1 MAVST
6 LLTQFFYVPSSG
18 CKLPYYLRCLLL
30 ASLVVTDQ
38 AVYPQVGQTP
48 KEDVEGQEEVDVEGG
63 DEQQIKYDPKR

>member
-1 MAVST
+1 M
-6 LLTQFFYVPSSG
+6 LLS
-18 CKLPYYLRCLLL
+18 L